1 MKNKIFEILKN
12 RRFWVGILLLVVI
25 ALVFPLAV
33 IRLVTPIDNPLQKLN
48 GICAFLA
55 NVKESSDWI
64 GFWGNYFGGV
74 SGGIITVMVFMWT
87 IKDSEKTRKEEHRLQ
102 IIPVIDYEIMD
113 MFCKKNLVTEKYKQ
127 TIKQSG
133 SLERGDYVFELHLK
147 WLIRNIG
154 LGPAQRVTLEKMTRK
169 IDEKNEVVN
178 IYLNDIGTVTA
189 DRPKYLEYILRF
201 MDDYDPAVGL
211 SKVFTCEFSFED
223 IFRNKYSQEIDLKI
237 LYNFDDYGQNKDFSA
252 CKILNEQPAKLIAG
266 CRETQ

>member
-1 MKNKIFEILKN
+1 M
-12 RRFWVGILLLVVI
+12 
-25 ALVFPLAV
+25 
-33 IRLVTPIDNPLQKLN
+33 
-48 GICAFLA
+48 
-55 NVKESSDWI
+55 
-64 GFWGNYFGGV
+64 
-74 SGGIITVMVFMWT
+74 
-87 IKDSEKTRKEEHRLQ
+87 
-102 IIPVIDYEIMD
+102 
-113 MFCKKNLVTEKYKQ
+113 
-127 TIKQSG
+127 
-133 SLERGDYVFELHLK
+133 
-147 WLIRNIG
+147 
-154 LGPAQRVTLEKMTRK
+154 EKMTRK